1 MSGSLMLERR
11 ELVGELMDDPALAP
25 QVHHAALHGLEKIN
39 RVSRTAA
46 VLWPRIERI
55 LSSSPNEHPSLLDV
69 ACGGGDLAIALS
81 QRSRRCGFT
90 LQVHGCDISETALQ
104 YASTVAARA
113 GERVEFFRADV
124 AAGSLPRHYTFITC
138 TLFLHHLTNA
148 GIAALLRM
156 LGGHCDHLLVSD
168 LIRSRA
174 GYVLAWAGT
183 KLLSR
188 SPIVHEDGLR
198 SVRAAL
204 TLHEVRELAMEAGLG
219 DARFERHWPQ
229 RFLMTWSRV
238 HEAPHGSG

>member
-1 MSGSLMLERR
+1 MPGSLMLEQR

-25 QVHHAALHGLEKIN
+25 RVHRAALHGLEKVN

-46 VLWPRIERI
+46 LLWPRIERI
-55 LSSSPNEHPSLLDV
+55 ISSSPNERPSLLDV
-69 ACGGGDLAIALS
+69 ACGGGHLAIALA
-81 QRSRRCGFT
+81 QRSRRRGLT

-104 YASTVAARA
+104 YASTVATRA

-124 AAGSLPRHYTFITC
+124 TTESLPRHYTFITC

-148 GIAALLRM
+148 RIIAFLRM
-156 LGGHCDHLLVSD
+156 LAGHCDHLLVSD
-168 LIRSRA
+168 LIRGRT
-174 GYVLAWAGT
+174 GYVLAWTGT

-204 TLHEVRELAMEAGLG
+204 TLHEARGLAMKAGLD

-229 RFLMTWSRV
+229 RFLMIWSRV
-238 HEAPHGSG
+238 EASHGSG